1 MCQHHQELEKR
12 ACSDFILFTKTN
24 LPWDIDKQR
33 QAEFI
38 SYHLSRQNKE
48 TGFVIQLRKNSIW
61 SSLGNMNEAKWCY
74 LGIMN
79 FYLNEGMNIASKR
92 KQVYHLVKPKYIFK
106 NKDMLAIQCQ
116 TFLMTAYY
124 NDSCNFKM
132 SIDFCLLN
140 AWLILSYYIFCL
152 LTILLQ
158 LILFF
163 KFQMMNL
170 YWTLWST

>member
-1 MCQHHQELEKR
+1 MRYRQ
-12 ACSDFILFTKTN
+12 TKAG
-24 LPWDIDKQR
+24 WVH
-33 QAEFI
+33 FI
-38 SYHLSRQNKE
+38 SPFKTEQRNWFLLFSWGKI
-48 TGFVIQLRKNSIW
+48 VW

-92 KQVYHLVKPKYIFK
+92 KQVYHLVKPKYILK
-106 NKDMLAIQCQ
+106 NKDMLAIQCK

-140 AWLILSYYIFCL
+140 AWLICLIISFAYSQFYCSWFFFFQISNDELVLNTVKYI
-152 LTILLQ
+152 ILC
-158 LILFF
+158 
-163 KFQMMNL
+163 
-170 YWTLWST
+170 